1 MAIELALASP
11 EFDIVGLTT
20 VFGNCSV
27 EQGTE
32 NALRIV
38 DLAGRADI
46 PVAEGAAK
54 PWKGPFKGGV
64 PFIHGEDGQGN
75 TFSPPSTSKPIH
87 LSAADS
93 IIEQVSQF
101 PGEITLTALGP
112 LTNIAD
118 AAKKEPGIVDKVK
131 EIVFMGGSA
140 FGPGNATKSSEA
152 NILSD
157 PEAADFVFSQHWPM
171 TMLGLDVTEKTFFS
185 KADAA
190 ELAQIDNKIT
200 RQVMSA
206 HQFYMKFFYSRHN
219 REGSFIHDPSV
230 FAYLLQP
237 ELYKTASRSL
247 RVKIGNGKARGKTLP
262 SPEGDTM
269 NSKWEGRKAVNICV
283 EVDGEGVVR
292 LLKRRLL
299 GAKFPC

>member
-11 EFDIVGLTT
+11 EFDILGLTT

-46 PVAEGAAK
+46 PVAQGAAK
-54 PWKGPFKGGV
+54 PWNGPFKGGV

-75 TFSPPSTSKPIH
+75 TFAPPSTSKQIN
-87 LSAADS
+87 LSAADF
-93 IIEQVSQF
+93 IIEQIIQF
-101 PGEITLTALGP
+101 PGEIIITPLGP

-118 AAKKEPGIVDKVK
+118 AAKKEPAIVDKVK

-157 PEAADFVFSQHWPM
+157 PEAADFVFSQNWPM
-171 TMLGLDVTEKTFFS
+171 TMLGLDVTEKTFLS
-185 KADAA
+185 KADAI

-200 RQVMSA
+200 RHVMTA
-206 HQFYMKFFYSRHN
+206 HQFYMQFFYTRHN

-230 FAYLLQP
+230 IIYLLQP
-237 ELYKTASRSL
+237 KLYKTVSKSL

-262 SPEGDTM
+262 SPVGDTM
-269 NSKWEGRKAVNICV
+269 NTKWEGRKEVNICV
-283 EVDGEGVVR
+283 EVDGEGVVE
-292 LLKRRLL
+292 LLKQRIK
-299 GAKFPC
+299 GAVFPK

>member
-20 VFGNCSV
+20 VFGNCNV

-38 DLAGRADI
+38 DLAGREDI
-46 PVAEGAAK
+46 PVAVGAAK
-54 PWKGPFKGGV
+54 PWNGPFKGGV
-64 PFIHGEDGQGN
+64 PFIHGDDGQGN
-75 TFSPPSTSKPIH
+75 TFSPTSASKPVN
-87 LSAADS
+87 LSAEDF
-93 IIEQVSQF
+93 IIEQVNKF
-101 PGEITLTALGP
+101 PGQITLTALGP

-118 AAKKEPGIVDKVK
+118 AAKKHPNIVKKVK

-157 PEAADFVFSQHWPM
+157 PEAADFVFSQNWPM
-171 TMLGLDVTEKTFFS
+171 SMLGLDVTEKTFLS
-185 KADAA
+185 KTDAS
-190 ELAQIDNKIT
+190 ELAQVDNKIT
-200 RQVMSA
+200 RQVMNA
-206 HQFYMKFFYSRHN
+206 HKFYMKFFHSRHK

-230 FAYLLQP
+230 FIYLLQP
-237 ELYKTASRSL
+237 ELYKTVNRSL

-262 SPEGDTM
+262 SPEGNTT
-269 NSKWEGRKAVNICV
+269 NTKWAGRNTVKICV
-283 EVDGEGVVR
+283 EVDGDGVVS
-292 LLKRRLL
+292 LLKERIL
-299 GAKFPC
+299 GMEFPK